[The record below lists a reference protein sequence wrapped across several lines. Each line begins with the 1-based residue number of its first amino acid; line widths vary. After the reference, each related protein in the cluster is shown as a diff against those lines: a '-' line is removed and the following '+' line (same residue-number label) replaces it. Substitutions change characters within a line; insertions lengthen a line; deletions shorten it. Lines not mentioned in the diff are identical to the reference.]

1 MLFCLREGLGLSL
14 LYLPAVVMVGY
25 YFERRRGI
33 AAGMACSGSGFG
45 LLAMA
50 PLAAFLVAEYT
61 WKGALTVLA
70 GISLNCLVWGALMR
84 PLPVPPP
91 VPSPPF
97 SDVVDYDVDT
107 ITPIRVSV
115 DVDLRDILSR
125 ISSCSSSSSSSSSS
139 RNEYYLG
146 GIIALLLQD
155 YRTMLTKSVCSSQ
168 MVTDQH

>member
-1 MLFCLREGLGLSL
+1 MLFRLCEGLGLSL

-45 LLAMA
+45 LLALA

-91 VPSPPF
+91 VPSPPS
-97 SDVVDYDVDT
+97 SDVDDYDVDT
-107 ITPIRVSV
+107 IMPIRVSAWV
-115 DVDLRDILSR
+115 FT
-125 ISSCSSSSSSSSSS
+125 CMTF
-139 RNEYYLG
+139 YLL
-146 GIIALLLQD
+146 ALLLIC
-155 YRTMLTKSVCSSQ
+155 TAGSPCSVNHPLYLDDKQLFFYPSCL
-168 MVTDQH
+168 